1 MLGGGKTSPFD
12 PEKFIFLHPNCCF
25 EGNSPPLK
33 NRETFSGILCRNLAM
48 IEQDCCHS

>member
-1 MLGGGKTSPFD
+1 MLPYGQTRFVD
-12 PEKFIFLHPNCCF
+12 PEKFYFAHPNSCF

>member
-1 MLGGGKTSPFD
+1 MWAKLGSLIRK
-12 PEKFIFLHPNCCF
+12 KIIFAHPDSGF

-33 NRETFSGILCRNLAM
+33 NREPFLGHPRRNLAM